1 MRRQN
6 GVSVAGTDRN
16 GEIHDMLYVDDLLVS
31 PFILE
36 DVLEDL
42 DGLIPNEP
50 VVPLAQGRFSC
61 RYAARGMLR
70 TSEKAGA
77 TILRWCFHSSP
88 SVAMM
93 FVPNALSSSYGSV
106 SFWKRARDPIRSYR
120 TNPAS

>member
-1 MRRQN
+1 M
-6 GVSVAGTDRN
+6 AGTDRN
-16 GEIHDMLYVDDLLVS
+16 GEIHDMLYVDDLLVF

-42 DGLIPNEP
+42 DGLIPDEP
-50 VVPLAQGRFSC
+50 VVSLVQGRFSS
-61 RYAARGMLR
+61 RYVARGMLR

-106 SFWKRARDPIRSYR
+106 GFWKRARNPIRSYR